1 MPVPRLPFLLLAG
14 SVLLAA
20 CASSGPSRM
29 DRINANRDAYN
40 TWPLEYREAIVGG
53 MAVPG
58 MTGEMV
64 RMALGEPAEIIRRS
78 TPNGEEEA
86 WVYQKKDYDA
96 GSPSV
101 TVTGA
106 GGTPMTAAGPGS
118 ALPPPIIESQ
128 GEVLF
133 RNGRVIRANADTNQR
148 Y

>member
-1 MPVPRLPFLLLAG
+1 MAALRLFALLLAG
-14 SVLLAA
+14 SLLLAA
-20 CASSGPSRM
+20 CASGPSRLE
-29 DRINANRDAYN
+29 RINANRDAYN
-40 TWPLEYREAIVGG
+40 TWPLEYREAIVAGQ
-53 MAVPG
+53 AIPG
-58 MTGEMV
+58 MTREMV

-96 GSPSV
+96 GAPSM
-101 TVTGA
+101 TIGGP
-106 GGTPMTAAGPGS
+106 GGTPVTAAGPAG

-133 RNGRVIRANADTNQR
+133 RNGQVIRANADTNQR